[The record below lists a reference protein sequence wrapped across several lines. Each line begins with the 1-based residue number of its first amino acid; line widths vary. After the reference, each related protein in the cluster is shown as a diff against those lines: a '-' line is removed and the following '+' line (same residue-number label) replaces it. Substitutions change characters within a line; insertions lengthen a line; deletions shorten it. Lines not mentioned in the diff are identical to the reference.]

1 MTAVDLTGRH
11 TNITVSGTPSL
22 VESGT
27 YFDGASC
34 IFVNDGL
41 TDFAFGSSDFTIE
54 LDVKFAADVADRSN
68 ALDFIGGQWGWALS
82 CASPFGYDLQFTVAS
97 YDLTDGTFGPANT
110 LFGQTPSEWAS
121 VAVSYQRSAS
131 ALRLFVNGV
140 LVRTITATNL
150 YSLHAPRLTLGADGR
165 ASGPVLF
172 FKGWL
177 RNLRITKSAR
187 YTASYTVATPFPTT
201 SDPEWA
207 QTVLSMPL
215 LDTAAPSG
223 YTVTSITKCEAVSGQ
238 FVAYDGSSPRTITGA
253 IPTVLSP
260 GHSIELSLDGGSTW
274 AAATTSGLSWTFSDT
289 ITHTADWTVKVRG
302 KSAIG
307 TYGTV
312 LDVPVSFRTWP
323 TVSITSMEK
332 DDGVVGDWATS
343 NGSGPRT
350 VFGGLSRALFPD
362 EILLATFNGGA
373 DWVLGT
379 ATGVEW
385 AAVDPLFH
393 TASWSIQAKVTSSAF
408 ALESAVATVP
418 VTYVPPTPTVLPR
431 GAYTTLLDIIRRFM
445 ERTGLPKPAF
455 SIGNTDVQ
463 VTQILGL
470 LEEATEELVMRNAR
484 GWQVLNREAV
494 FVTKAQEIQGSLSD
508 LAPGFRLVI
517 NDTLFNRTTRLP
529 IYGPLMPM
537 ERQATK
543 ALQTAGPYYRY
554 WIANDQLHFYPIPP
568 AGQTIAFEYSSTAC
582 WASSTPPVTYSEYP
596 ETDTAVCLFPKP
608 VVIAQLRWRWKK
620 EKGLDYAQDFDSA
633 ELLLNAAIAAD
644 GTRRVVDMGG
654 TELVARPGIMIP
666 TGSWPIK

>member
-1 MTAVDLTGRH
+1 VNWVQA
-11 TNITVSGTPSL
+11 TVSGTSWE
-22 VESGT
+22 V
-27 YFDGASC
+27 
-34 IFVNDGL
+34 
-41 TDFAFGSSDFTIE
+41 TD
-54 LDVKFAADVADRSN
+54 
-68 ALDFIGGQWGWALS
+68 
-82 CASPFGYDLQFTVAS
+82 
-97 YDLTDGTFGPANT
+97 
-110 LFGQTPSEWAS
+110 
-121 VAVSYQRSAS
+121 
-131 ALRLFVNGV
+131 
-140 LVRTITATNL
+140 
-150 YSLHAPRLTLGADGR
+150 
-165 ASGPVLF
+165 
-172 FKGWL
+172 
-177 RNLRITKSAR
+177 
-187 YTASYTVATPFPTT
+187 TT
-201 SDPEWA
+201 
-207 QTVLSMPL
+207 
-215 LDTAAPSG
+215 
-223 YTVTSITKCEAVSGQ
+223 
-238 FVAYDGSSPRTITGA
+238 
-253 IPTVLSP
+253 
-260 GHSIELSLDGGSTW
+260 
-274 AAATTSGLSWTFSDT
+274 
-289 ITHTADWTVKVRG
+289 
-302 KSAIG
+302 
-307 TYGTV
+307 
-312 LDVPVSFRTWP
+312 
-323 TVSITSMEK
+323 
-332 DDGVVGDWATS
+332 
-343 NGSGPRT
+343 
-350 VFGGLSRALFPD
+350 
-362 EILLATFNGGA
+362 
-373 DWVLGT
+373 
-379 ATGVEW
+379 
-385 AAVDPLFH
+385 FH
-393 TASWSIQAKVTSSAF
+393 TASWTIRARVTDTVSFLSAP
-408 ALESAVATVP
+408 EATVA
-418 VTYVPPTPTVLPR
+418 VTYTPPQPTVLPR

-654 TELVARPGIMIP
+654 MELVARPGIMIP

>member
-1 MTAVDLTGRH
+1 MRFGGAGDWLEFTGDLSDLSFAPGQDFCIEFAFRSTKPDVIALQSGPSGWSMS
-11 TNITVSGTPSL
+11 TVSGTMHYYSVL
-22 VESGT
+22 GVDVNLGAVCDGEWHAICVQVAGGVIRS
-27 YFDGASC
+27 FVDGAQRG
-34 IFVNDGL
+34 FY
-41 TDFAFGSSDFTIE
+41 
-54 LDVKFAADVADRSN
+54 
-68 ALDFIGGQWGWALS
+68 GGYG
-82 CASPFGYDLQFTVAS
+82 S
-97 YDLTDGTFGPANT
+97 YDNPIGAGPFSIGANAVPRT
-110 LFGQTPSEWAS
+110 GSVWDFLGEMSHLRITRAARYGGAYAPAVPRFSAAGDPLWAS
-121 VAVSYQRSAS
+121 VVLAVSMSVAS
-131 ALRLFVNGV
+131 PDQ
-140 LVRTITATNL
+140 LVTIDSMERDTDVPRDWLTEDG
-150 YSLHAPRLTLGADGR
+150 SAPRKVFGTISSLLLPNQVLRTSCDNGTTWQDSTPATLSWEITDNQFHTENWTILAKVVNTLTLLE
-165 ASGPVLF
+165 GPL
-172 FKGWL
+172 
-177 RNLRITKSAR
+177 TAR
-187 YTASYTVATPFPTT
+187 T
-201 SDPEWA
+201 
-207 QTVLSMPL
+207 
-215 LDTAAPSG
+215 
-223 YTVTSITKCEAVSGQ
+223 
-238 FVAYDGSSPRTITGA
+238 
-253 IPTVLSP
+253 
-260 GHSIELSLDGGSTW
+260 
-274 AAATTSGLSWTFSDT
+274 
-289 ITHTADWTVKVRG
+289 
-302 KSAIG
+302 
-307 TYGTV
+307 
-312 LDVPVSFRTWP
+312 
-323 TVSITSMEK
+323 
-332 DDGVVGDWATS
+332 
-343 NGSGPRT
+343 
-350 VFGGLSRALFPD
+350 
-362 EILLATFNGGA
+362 
-373 DWVLGT
+373 
-379 ATGVEW
+379 
-385 AAVDPLFH
+385 
-393 TASWSIQAKVTSSAF
+393 
-408 ALESAVATVP
+408 
-418 VTYVPPTPTVLPR
+418 VTYVPPQPTVLPR

-568 AGQTIAFEYSSTAC
+568 AGQTIAFEYSSTAS

-644 GTRRVVDMGG
+644 GTRRVINMGG

>member
-1 MTAVDLTGRH
+1 MR
-11 TNITVSGTPSL
+11 
-22 VESGT
+22 
-27 YFDGASC
+27 FDGAGDWLEFTGDLSDLSFAPGQDFC
-34 IFVNDGL
+34 IEFAFRSTKADNIILQSGMAGWSVETKNDNGSFYNGTGVSLGIGLMCDGL
-41 TDFAFGSSDFTIE
+41 WHTVCIE
-54 LDVKFAADVADRSN
+54 VSGGNIRSI
-68 ALDFIGGQWGWALS
+68 L
-82 CASPFGYDLQFTVAS
+82 
-97 YDLTDGTFGPANT
+97 DGTVRTTYVNYGPYGQLVGAGPLSVGANAVPRT
-110 LFGQTPSEWAS
+110 GTAWDCAGEMSHLRITRAARYSGAYAPAVPRFSAAGDPLWAS
-121 VAVSYQRSAS
+121 VVLAVSMSVAS
-131 ALRLFVNGV
+131 PDQ
-140 LVRTITATNL
+140 LVTI
-150 YSLHAPRLTLGADGR
+150 D
-165 ASGPVLF
+165 
-172 FKGWL
+172 
-177 RNLRITKSAR
+177 
-187 YTASYTVATPFPTT
+187 
-201 SDPEWA
+201 
-207 QTVLSMPL
+207 
-215 LDTAAPSG
+215 
-223 YTVTSITKCEAVSGQ
+223 
-238 FVAYDGSSPRTITGA
+238 
-253 IPTVLSP
+253 
-260 GHSIELSLDGGSTW
+260 
-274 AAATTSGLSWTFSDT
+274 
-289 ITHTADWTVKVRG
+289 
-302 KSAIG
+302 
-307 TYGTV
+307 
-312 LDVPVSFRTWP
+312 
-323 TVSITSMEK
+323 SMEK
-332 DDGVVGDWATS
+332 DTDVPEDWLTEDGSA
-343 NGSGPRT
+343 PRK
-350 VFGGLSRALFPD
+350 VFGTISSLLLPNQVLRTSCDNGTTWQDSTPAALSW
-362 EILLATFNGGA
+362 EITDNQ
-373 DWVLGT
+373 
-379 ATGVEW
+379 
-385 AAVDPLFH
+385 FH
-393 TASWSIQAKVTSSAF
+393 TENWTILAKVVNTLTL
-408 ALESAVATVP
+408 LEGPLTARN